1 MKRLLCAVLLIAAI
15 PANSVAHAQ
24 QGNLPKP
31 VQKLSPYPPVV
42 CVTPDWRPEPCED
55 RNASG
60 WQCGNVKVTVSSK
73 GNWFEGDW
81 SAEYLVTG
89 IEKSNNR
96 FTLRP
101 KDELYLN
108 GKLCTPFGEFGK
120 TKPQAPPATTQ
131 LPEPVKCLKPDGT
144 EEPCVSRRTLA
155 QPAATA
161 KTKAVLYNE
170 PGGII
175 QDHVKRWRA
184 LAVSADDVEIRG
196 PCVSACTLIMAFVPS
211 DRICFGEAASLQFHM
226 AGHVNQEPNIDTAR
240 WMLNQY
246 PQDIRLWIRAK
257 GGVEKMTFYAMWK
270 LAAEELWAMGYRK
283 CDPEASPVPMT
294 QHRTGRKSAG
304 EEQAWREEIAR
315 DTFREAEIWRRETME
330 KAANSEGLHE
340 GWKLLSG
347 ARQQVVQEAGGPAPV
362 E

>member
-81 SAEYLVTG
+81 STEYLVTG

-120 TKPQAPPATTQ
+120 TKPHAPPATTQ

-144 EEPCVSRRTLA
+144 EEPCESRRTPA

-161 KTKAVLYNE
+161 KTKTVLYNE

-184 LAVSADDVEIRG
+184 LAASGDDVEIRG

-226 AGHVNQEPNIDTAR
+226 AGYVNQEPNIDTAR

-246 PQDIRLWIRAK
+246 PQDIRLWIGAK

-283 CDPEASPVPMT
+283 CEPEASPVPMT
-294 QHRTGRKSAG
+294 QHRTGQKSAE
-304 EEQAWREEIAR
+304 EEQAREMA
-315 DTFREAEIWRRETME
+315 
-330 KAANSEGLHE
+330 
-340 GWKLLSG
+340 
-347 ARQQVVQEAGGPAPV
+347 
-362 E
+362 